1 MAEQR
6 GRSHILIPLPGEQRG
21 PAALLLRGGDLGL
34 EPLPREVILGPGPL
48 SGGGPGLHRG
58 GEGQGVHSGVAALGL
73 LSDQAGPGAEIPRE
87 EAGQGQ
93 QGEAGPTLD
102 PQPLEADPVLEH
114 PPGGAGP
121 APEHPPGAGL
131 DLEHLPGAGL
141 DPEHPPGGAGLA
153 LERLP
158 GADLEP
164 DLQCGGGLAVDRRQG
179 EAPDHARE
187 PQPGVLAH
195 AREPQLDVVGVHD
208 PEPQLDVVGAHD
220 PEPQPGEDGLDLEHQ
235 QGEAGPTVEVW
246 LDGEI
251 PLQNTAKKRQ
261 VWLILREEE
270 QIQNISEEQVQLKHR
285 NEEVSHFLT
294 AEQIC
299 FFTPIQSKIS
309 LVCEAKPFRV
319 LSVS

>member
-1 MAEQR
+1 MPALPLKALSLHQLLGPAESFLPLLHLRIAPTAEQR
-6 GRSHILIPLPGEQRG
+6 GRSRILIPLPGEQRG
-21 PAALLLRGGDLGL
+21 PAAPLLRGGDLGL

-73 LSDQAGPGAEIPRE
+73 LSDQAGPEAEIPRE
-87 EAGQGQ
+87 EAGRGQ

-102 PQPLEADPVLEH
+102 PQPLEADPVLER

-121 APEHPPGAGL
+121 VLEHPPGAGL
-131 DLEHLPGAGL
+131 DPEHLPGAGL

-179 EAPDHARE
+179 EVPDHARE

-195 AREPQLDVVGVHD
+195 ALEPQLDAVGAHD
-208 PEPQLDVVGAHD
+208 PGPQLDVVGAHD
-220 PEPQPGEDGLDLEHQ
+220 PEPQPGEGGLDLEHQ

-246 LDGEI
+246 LDGGDPTPEHRKGEAGLAH
-251 PLQNTAKKRQ
+251 PRRGRTNPEH
-261 VWLILREEE
+261 LRGVGPT
-270 QIQNISEEQVQLKHR
+270 QAQK
-285 NEEVSHFLT
+285 
-294 AEQIC
+294 
-299 FFTPIQSKIS
+299 
-309 LVCEAKPFRV
+309 
-319 LSVS
+319 